1 LDFQESFCT
10 FAKQSFGKM
19 TQQKLK
25 IKCTDGVKLS
35 AILLMPDG
43 QPKAVVQ
50 INSATATPEE
60 YYLPFANYLVK
71 NGFVAC
77 AFDYRGVCE
86 STPEGGLRGCKYDY
100 VMFGQSEKL
109 RRFYKMTCGTDWVIS
124 MILPNFIV
132 T

>member
-1 LDFQESFCT
+1 
-10 FAKQSFGKM
+10 M

-25 IKCTDGVKLS
+25 IKCSDGIELS

-50 INSATATPEE
+50 SATLKE
-60 YYLPFANYLVK
+60 YYLPFASYLVE

-77 AFDYRGVCE
+77 VFDYHGVCE
-86 STPEGGLRGCKYDY
+86 STPEDGLRGCKYDY

-109 RRFYKMTCGTDWVIS
+109 RRFYKMTRGTDWVKS
-124 MILPNFIV
+124 VILPNFIV